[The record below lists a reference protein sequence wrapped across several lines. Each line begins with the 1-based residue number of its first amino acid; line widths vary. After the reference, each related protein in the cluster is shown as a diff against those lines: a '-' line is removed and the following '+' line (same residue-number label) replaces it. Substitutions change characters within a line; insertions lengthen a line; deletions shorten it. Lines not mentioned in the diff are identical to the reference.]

1 MPHPV
6 RHATE
11 SANISPSTTP
21 DVYIRRWAIKHLK
34 LSILRKEHHPLIKCR
49 FFCLDKGV
57 HLKPS
62 KHDIIEIE
70 LDPKQHTSLYDL
82 ISALSDYLDDLMWL
96 ISFLSKK
103 YVHWYQLDMFY
114 KPQVDVQEQIRTI
127 TAYREPIGVKWN
139 PVAIKSPG
147 FENHPSD
154 LLIQLKSLNT
164 S

>member
-57 HLKPS
+57 HLIQS
-62 KHDIIEIE
+62 FFN
-70 LDPKQHTSLYDL
+70 
-82 ISALSDYLDDLMWL
+82 
-96 ISFLSKK
+96 SFL
-103 YVHWYQLDMFY
+103 
-114 KPQVDVQEQIRTI
+114 I
-127 TAYREPIGVKWN
+127 TSVSVVLIVLFGSMAAY
-139 PVAIKSPG
+139 AIARRPNKLTRFLRGYFLLG
-147 FENHPSD
+147 FWCHCKRPCCHFS
-154 LLIQLKSLNT
+154 
-164 S
+164 